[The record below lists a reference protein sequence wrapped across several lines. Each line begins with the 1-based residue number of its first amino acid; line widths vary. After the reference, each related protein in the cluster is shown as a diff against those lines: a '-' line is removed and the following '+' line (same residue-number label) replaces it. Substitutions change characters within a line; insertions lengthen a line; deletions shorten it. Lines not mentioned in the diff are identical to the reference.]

1 MMRRKSPPSENN
13 ILYLIE
19 NHCQTNNISKGRR
32 GKALILFSGMRQNCT
47 MCTCPY
53 DITKIFYIICSL
65 VIAVI

>member
-1 MMRRKSPPSENN
+1 MMHRKSPPFEN

-19 NHCQTNNISKGRR
+19 NHGQTNISKGRR
-32 GKALILFSGMRQNCT
+32 GKALILFSLMRWNFT
-47 MCTCPY
+47 LYTYHY